1 MNVCLH
7 APLQEGETESE
18 LKRERE
24 VCFALTLYKLDSETS
39 GTSQQKASFEETS
52 VLASLTLSSSPS
64 LGIQSPS
71 VCHH

>member
-1 MNVCLH
+1 MCVYMH
-7 APLQEGETESE
+7 WERERERE
-18 LKRERE
+18 IKRERE
-24 VCFALTLYKLDSETS
+24 VCFALLTLYKLDSGTS
-39 GTSQQKASFEETS
+39 GTSQRKASFEETS